1 MIVRRF
7 SIFIV
12 SVLVCFTITVG
23 QASADKAILLPQVT
37 PDSIIDNEDY
47 MYGVGEGHDRQSAM
61 QAALGSL
68 VSKIS
73 VNISSS
79 SSLSESETVNNDG
92 SIDSQTKMSMI
103 IKSYSA
109 PANLE
114 GVESI
119 WLSEKAPNYKVMVY
133 LKRSEVERMFERR
146 RDNVVNLVREGMRA
160 EEAGKIDLA
169 LRYLYQAYVI
179 LGSLPDAHTLK
190 IDIDGTQRLLTTWIP
205 EQMRDICADVKFG
218 IADVSKPN
226 EAGGRNISLMVH
238 YKGEPVTSIG
248 FSYWRGSQ
256 GQSPVLTA
264 RDGMSEIEVSPTTP
278 LDPLALDIE
287 YQFADENHLIPEFQ
301 PLLDSFNG
309 SGLIPDS
316 HVILAHNAKDVKS
329 DKKEKE
335 AFRHAVAAGAREGVT
350 PLPKSDSQAYT
361 KVIERIVQAISTNK
375 FSGVTDLFTEEG
387 YDMFEKLI
395 HYGSAKILGNATRDT
410 YEFYPMKQRVVCR
423 SIPMQFSFEG
433 GKRKFTEDVTFTFNS
448 DGLIESLA
456 FGLGSVARKDIFS
469 MQGEAWS
476 DYMKMVIVT
485 FLENYKTAFALKRL
499 DFIETMFDDDAVII
513 VGHIVKKATT
523 RHDGD
528 ARLIEN
534 SEHVTYARKTKAEYM
549 AQLRQCFSSNQFINI
564 RFANTDVGAV
574 DVGED
579 TYGIQ
584 LRQEYFSSSY
594 GDVGYLYLMVDFLNP
609 DEPIIKVRTWQPER
623 KPDLT
628 PNLPK
633 DSPYSGIFS
642 NGYFG

>member
-1 MIVRRF
+1 MKRIF
-7 SIFIV
+7 LTLAIAFAMSSICGGTANADNR
-12 SVLVCFTITVG
+12 SS
-23 QASADKAILLPQVT
+23 QAEQTAQKIMDDEGYL
-37 PDSIIDNEDY
+37 
-47 MYGVGEGHDRQSAM
+47 YGTGTGNDRQEAM
-61 QAALGSL
+61 QAALADMIG
-68 VSKIS
+68 KIS

-79 SSLSESETVNNDG
+79 SQYSADETLNSDG
-92 SIDSQTKMSMI
+92 SLDSNTRMQTV

-114 GVESI
+114 GVESL
-119 WLSEKAPNYKVMVY
+119 WLSDKAPEFRVMTY
-133 LKRSEVERMFERR
+133 LKRTEVEKMFERR
-146 RDNVVNLVREGMRA
+146 RDNVANLVREGMRA

-169 LRYLYQAYVI
+169 LRYLYHAYVI
-179 LGSLPDAHTLK
+179 LGSLPDARTFT
-190 IDIDGTQRLLTTWIP
+190 IDVDGTKRLLSTWIP
-205 EQMRDICADVKFG
+205 EEMRDICAGVRFG
-218 IADVSKPN
+218 IAEVSKPDD
-226 EAGGRNISLMVH
+226 AGGRTVSIMAH

-256 GQSPVLTA
+256 GQSPILTA

-287 YQFADENHLIPEFQ
+287 YRFPDENHLVPEFQ
-301 PLLDSFNG
+301 PLLEAFNG
-309 SGLIPDS
+309 AGLVPNA
-316 HVILAHNAKDVKS
+316 HVTLTESAKALKS
-329 DKKEKE
+329 DKKEAQAFKE
-335 AFRHAVAAGAREGVT
+335 AVSAGAHEGIAAVT
-350 PLPKSDSQAYT
+350 RDESSPYSGA
-361 KVIERIVQAISTNK
+361 IEKIVFSIVNK
-375 FSGVTDLFTEEG
+375 KYDGVKALFTEEG
-387 YDMFEKLI
+387 YRMFESLI
-395 HYGSAKILGNATRDT
+395 HYGNAKILGKATRDT
-410 YEFYPMKQRVVCR
+410 YEFYPMKDRTVCR

-433 GKRKFTEDVTFTFNS
+433 GKRKFTEDVTFTFNKE
-448 DGLIESLA
+448 GLIESLA

-469 MQGEAWS
+469 MEGEAWS
-476 DYMKMVIVT
+476 DYMKMVVVT

-513 VGHIVKKATT
+513 VGHVVKKAEK
-523 RHDGD
+523 RREGD
-528 ARLIEN
+528 ATIIEN
-534 SEHVTYARKTKAEYM
+534 KEHVTYARKTKAEYM
-549 AQLRQCFSSNQFINI
+549 EQLKRCFASNQFINI

-633 DSPYSGIFS
+633 DSPYNGIFS

>member
-1 MIVRRF
+1 MVAIAAG
-7 SIFIV
+7 
-12 SVLVCFTITVG
+12 LLCG
-23 QASADKAILLPQVT
+23 PMASAAKPDPTEQRAQAIM
-37 PDSIIDNEDY
+37 DDADY
-47 MYGVGEGHDRQSAM
+47 IYGTGTGPDRQTAM
-61 QAALGSL
+61 QAALGNMTT
-68 VSKIS
+68 KIS
-73 VNISSS
+73 VNIAAS
-79 SSLSESETVNNDG
+79 SSLSESETINSDG
-92 SIDSQTKMSMI
+92 SIDSNSQMQLVV
-103 IKSYSA
+103 KSYSA

-114 GVESI
+114 GVETI
-119 WLSEKAPNYKVMVY
+119 WLCDKAPEFKVMTY
-133 LKRSEVERMFERR
+133 LKRSQVEKMFERR
-146 RDNVVNLVREGMRA
+146 RDNVANLAREGMRA

-169 LRYLYQAYVI
+169 LRYLYQAYVV
-179 LGSLPDAHTLK
+179 LGSLPDARTFK
-190 IDIDGTQRLLTTWIP
+190 VDIDGTERLLSTWLP
-205 EQMRDICADVKFG
+205 EQMSDICAGVKFG
-218 IADVSKPN
+218 IADVSKPDD
-226 EAGGRNISLMVH
+226 AGGRTISLMAH

-256 GQSPVLTA
+256 GQSPVLIA

-287 YQFADENHLIPEFQ
+287 YRFPDENHLVPEFQ
-301 PLLDSFNG
+301 PLLEGFNG
-309 SGLIPDS
+309 AGLVPNA
-316 HVILAHNAKDVKS
+316 HVTLTNSAKELKS
-329 DKKEKE
+329 DKKETQAFKE
-335 AFRHAVAAGAREGVT
+335 AVAAGAREGVT
-350 PLPKSDSQAYT
+350 AMPRAESQAYA
-361 KVIERIVQAISTNK
+361 KAIARIVEAIGK
-375 FSGVTDLFTEEG
+375 KQYSGLSDLFTAEG
-387 YDMFEKLI
+387 HEMFDRLI
-395 HYGSAKILGNATRDT
+395 HYGNAKILGQATRDT
-410 YEFYPMKQRVVCR
+410 YEFYPMKERVVCR

-476 DYMKMVIVT
+476 DYMKMVVVT

-513 VGHIVKKATT
+513 VGHVVKKAE
-523 RHDGD
+523 RRREGD
-528 ARLIEN
+528 AQIIEN
-534 SEHVTYARKTKAEYM
+534 KEHVTYARKTKAEYM
-549 AQLRQCFSSNQFINI
+549 AQLKRCFASNQFINI

-633 DSPYSGIFS
+633 DSPYNGIFS

>member
-1 MIVRRF
+1 MKRIF
-7 SIFIV
+7 LTLAIAFAMSSICGGTAHADNR
-12 SVLVCFTITVG
+12 SS
-23 QASADKAILLPQVT
+23 QAEQTAQKIMDDEGYL
-37 PDSIIDNEDY
+37 
-47 MYGVGEGHDRQSAM
+47 YGTGTGNDRQEAM
-61 QAALGSL
+61 QAALADMIG
-68 VSKIS
+68 KIS

-79 SSLSESETVNNDG
+79 SQYSADETLNSDG
-92 SIDSQTKMSMI
+92 SLDSNTRMQTV

-114 GVESI
+114 GVESL
-119 WLSEKAPNYKVMVY
+119 WLSDKAPEFRVMTY
-133 LKRSEVERMFERR
+133 LKRTEVEKMFERR
-146 RDNVVNLVREGMRA
+146 RDNVANLVREGMRA

-169 LRYLYQAYVI
+169 LRYLYHAYVI
-179 LGSLPDAHTLK
+179 LGSLPDARTFT
-190 IDIDGTQRLLTTWIP
+190 IDVDGTKRLLSTWIP
-205 EQMRDICADVKFG
+205 EEMRDICAGVRFG
-218 IADVSKPN
+218 IAEVSKPDD
-226 EAGGRNISLMVH
+226 AGGRTVSIMAH

-256 GQSPVLTA
+256 GQSPILTA

-287 YQFADENHLIPEFQ
+287 YRFPDENHLVPEFQ
-301 PLLDSFNG
+301 PLLEAFNG
-309 SGLIPDS
+309 AGLVPNA
-316 HVILAHNAKDVKS
+316 HVTLTESAKALKS
-329 DKKEKE
+329 DKKEAQAFKE
-335 AFRHAVAAGAREGVT
+335 AVSAGAHEGIAAVT
-350 PLPKSDSQAYT
+350 RDESSPYSGA
-361 KVIERIVQAISTNK
+361 IEKIVFSIVNK
-375 FSGVTDLFTEEG
+375 KYDGVKALFTEEG
-387 YDMFEKLI
+387 YRMFESLI
-395 HYGSAKILGNATRDT
+395 HYGNAKILGKATRDT
-410 YEFYPMKQRVVCR
+410 YEFYPMKDRTVCR

-433 GKRKFTEDVTFTFNS
+433 GKRKFTEDVTFTFNKE
-448 DGLIESLA
+448 GLIESLA

-469 MQGEAWS
+469 MEGEAWS
-476 DYMKMVIVT
+476 DYMKMVVVT

-513 VGHIVKKATT
+513 VGHVVKKAEK
-523 RHDGD
+523 RREGD
-528 ARLIEN
+528 ATIIEN
-534 SEHVTYARKTKAEYM
+534 KEHVTYARKTKAEYM
-549 AQLRQCFSSNQFINI
+549 EQLKRCFASNQFINI

-633 DSPYSGIFS
+633 DSPYNGIFS

>member
-1 MIVRRF
+1 MKRK
-7 SIFIV
+7 
-12 SVLVCFTITVG
+12 VLTLILAFVMPAIWGGMAF
-23 QASADKAILLPQVT
+23 AAHLSKAEEAAQKIM
-37 PDSIIDNEDY
+37 EDDGY
-47 MYGVGEGHDRQSAM
+47 LYGTGVGADRQEAM
-61 QAALGSL
+61 QAALADMIG
-68 VSKIS
+68 KIS
-73 VNISSS
+73 VNITSSS
-79 SSLSESETVNNDG
+79 SYSGSETLNADG
-92 SIDSQTKMSMI
+92 SIDSKAQMQTM

-119 WLSEKAPNYKVMVY
+119 WLSDKAPDFRVMTY
-133 LKRSEVERMFERR
+133 LKRTEVEKMFERR
-146 RDNVVNLVREGMRA
+146 RDNVANLVREGMRA

-179 LGSLPDAHTLK
+179 LGSLPDSRSFKANV
-190 IDIDGTQRLLTTWIP
+190 DGTPRLLSTWIP
-205 EQMRDICADVKFG
+205 EQMRDICANVRFG
-218 IADVSKPN
+218 IAEVSKPDD
-226 EAGGRNISLMVH
+226 AGGRTVSIMAH

-256 GQSPVLTA
+256 GQSPILTA
-264 RDGMSEIEVSPTTP
+264 RDGMSEIEVTPTTP

-287 YQFADENHLIPEFQ
+287 YRFPDENHLVPEYQ
-301 PLLDSFNG
+301 PLLEAFNG
-309 SGLIPDS
+309 AGMVPNA
-316 HVILAHNAKDVKS
+316 HVSLTENAKGLKS
-329 DKKEKE
+329 DKKEAQAFKE
-335 AFRHAVAAGAREGVT
+335 AVSAGAHEGINVVSKEESS
-350 PLPKSDSQAYT
+350 PFVGAMEKIVYAIVNKKYT
-361 KVIERIVQAISTNK
+361 GIK
-375 FSGVTDLFTEEG
+375 DLFTDEG
-387 YDMFEKLI
+387 YQMFESLI
-395 HYGSAKILGNATRDT
+395 HYGNAKILGKATRDT
-410 YEFYPMKQRVVCR
+410 YEFYPMKERTVCR

-433 GKRKFTEDVTFTFNS
+433 GKRKFTEDVTFTFNN

-469 MQGEAWS
+469 MEGEAWT
-476 DYMKMVIVT
+476 DYMKMVVVT

-513 VGHIVKKATT
+513 VGHVVKKLEK
-523 RHDGD
+523 RREGD
-528 ARLIEN
+528 TDIIEN
-534 SEHVTYARKTKAEYM
+534 KEHVTYARKTKAEYID
-549 AQLRQCFSSNQFINI
+549 QLKRCFKSNQFINI

-633 DSPYSGIFS
+633 DSPYNGIFS

>member
-1 MIVRRF
+1 MILALALP
-7 SIFIV
+7 
-12 SVLVCFTITVG
+12 SVWTGV
-23 QASADKAILLPQVT
+23 ASADNRASKAQQTADAIMAD
-37 PDSIIDNEDY
+37 DSYIYGN
-47 MYGVGEGHDRQSAM
+47 GVGNDRQEAM
-61 QAALGSL
+61 QSALADMIG
-68 VSKIS
+68 KIS
-73 VNISSS
+73 VNIASSS
-79 SSLSESETVNNDG
+79 SYTADETMHGDG
-92 SIDSQTKMSMI
+92 SIDSNNRMSMV

-114 GVESI
+114 GVESV
-119 WLSEKAPNYKVMVY
+119 WLSDKAPDFCVMTY
-133 LKRSEVERMFERR
+133 LKRSQVEKMFERR
-146 RDNVVNLVREGMRA
+146 RDNVANLVREGIRA
-160 EEAGKIDLA
+160 EEGGKIDLA
-169 LRYLYQAYVI
+169 LRYLYHAYAI
-179 LGSLPDAHTLK
+179 LGSLPDARSLTV
-190 IDIDGTQRLLTTWIP
+190 DIDGTPRLLSAWIP
-205 EQMRDICADVKFG
+205 EQMRDICAGVRFG
-218 IADVSKPN
+218 IAEVSKPDD
-226 EAGGRNISLMVH
+226 AGGRTVSIMAH
-238 YKGEPVTSIG
+238 YKDEPVTSIG
-248 FSYWRGSQ
+248 FSYWRGPQ

-264 RDGMSEIEVSPTTP
+264 RDGMSEIEVGPATP

-287 YQFADENHLIPEFQ
+287 YRFPDENHLVPEFE

-309 SGLIPDS
+309 AGLVPNA
-316 HVILAHNAKDVKS
+316 HVTLAKSAKALKS
-329 DKKEKE
+329 DKQETKAFKE
-335 AFRHAVAAGAREGVT
+335 AVSAGADEGISVT
-350 PLPKSDSQAYT
+350 SKEESAPCVGAMEK
-361 KVIERIVQAISTNK
+361 IVYAIVNK
-375 FSGVTDLFTEEG
+375 KYDGIKELFTDEG
-387 YDMFEKLI
+387 YSMFESLI
-395 HYGSAKILGNATRDT
+395 HYGNARILGKATRDT
-410 YEFYPMKQRVVCR
+410 YGFYPMKDRTVCR

-476 DYMKMVIVT
+476 DYMKMVVVT
-485 FLENYKTAFALKRL
+485 FLENYRTAFALKRL

-513 VGHIVKKATT
+513 VGHVVKKAEK
-523 RHDGD
+523 RRVGD
-528 ARLIEN
+528 AEIIEN
-534 SEHVTYARKTKAEYM
+534 KEHVTYARKSKAEYL
-549 AQLRQCFSSNQFINI
+549 AQLKRCFASNQFVNI
-564 RFANTDVGAV
+564 RFANTEVGAV